1 MKRFE
6 LIIGAALIIVFST
19 LILSIHTHHQKAVQQ
34 EKIELQKSASKKTLP
49 KSTSKDSG
57 LAGDEI
63 QAATTKSKKSVMNP
77 VNWKKSSETKDYPN
91 LDKYPDAFLKVSI
104 AKQRV
109 YVMNGKKTLYTM
121 YASTGSDESPTPTG
135 TFKIQ
140 AERGD
145 FFYNAASDEGAKYWV
160 SFKNHGVYLFHT
172 VPTDKNG
179 KFLEDEAKQLG
190 KEAQSHGCVRLSVP
204 DAKWIYEKVPEGMKV
219 EIH

>member
-6 LIIGAALIIVFST
+6 LIVGTAIVIAFST
-19 LILSIHTHHQKAVQQ
+19 LILSIYTHHQQVIQQ
-34 EKIELQKSASKKTLP
+34 EKVELQKSAKKKSLP

-63 QAATTKSKKSVMNP
+63 QAATTKSKKGEMNP
-77 VNWKKSSETKDYPN
+77 INWKKSSENKAYPD
-91 LDKYPDAFLKVSI
+91 LDKYPKACLKVSI

-109 YVMNGKKTLYTM
+109 YVMNGKKVLYTM
-121 YASTGSDESPTPTG
+121 YASTGSHESPTPTG
-135 TFKIQ
+135 AFKVQ

-145 FFYNAASDEGAKYWV
+145 FFYNPTSKEGAKYWV
-160 SFKNHGVYLFHT
+160 SFKDHGIYLFHT

-179 KFLEDEAKQLG
+179 KFLEDEAEQLG
-190 KEAQSHGCVRLSVP
+190 KEAQSHGCVRLAVP